1 LRESTYDSVS
11 LNLHDLHEYTDTLTK
26 FREHLSKGLT
36 APGLP
41 TEKSVLKRFFRF
53 EDKMVW
59 LTPFSYSDARERVS
73 GFNDEEHFLVN
84 SRTKIHARE
93 YFKMAEELGPDF
105 VVTPCE

>member
-11 LNLHDLHEYTDTLTK
+11 LNLHDLHEYTDTLAK
-26 FREHLSKGLT
+26 FRKHLSKGLT

-53 EDKMVW
+53 EEKMVW
-59 LTPFSYSDARERVS
+59 LTPFSYSEAREKVS

-93 YFKMAEELGPDF
+93 YFKIAEELGPDF